1 MFITIILPA
10 QSTLSKRKDAL
21 MSSPDSTFGVEARIV
36 GQRTPLHAAWQVPL
50 PPSLLHNLAEVSS
63 PFQLCDLIEHVVR
76 YELSMF
82 RLRQEERRLLHVLS
96 PQAISAAAATG
107 KIAMGDPEELRRS
120 EGEIDDET
128 AVITALQAFEDGL
141 YFVFLNG
148 QQQHALNATVE
159 LSSTS
164 TLTFIRLVALV
175 GG

>member
-1 MFITIILPA
+1 
-10 QSTLSKRKDAL
+10 
-21 MSSPDSTFGVEARIV
+21 MSGPDITFGVEARIV
-36 GQRTPLHAAWQVPL
+36 GQRTPLHVPWQVPL
-50 PPSLLHNLAEVSS
+50 PPSLSYSLAEASS
-63 PFQLCDLIEHVVR
+63 PFRLRDLIEHVVR
-76 YELSMF
+76 HELSLF

-96 PQAISAAAATG
+96 PQAILAAAATG
-107 KIAMGDPEELRRS
+107 RITMGGLDELRLS

-148 QQQHALNATVE
+148 QQQHTLDATVE

>member
-1 MFITIILPA
+1 MSGPDIT
-10 QSTLSKRKDAL
+10 
-21 MSSPDSTFGVEARIV
+21 FEVEARII
-36 GQRTPLHAAWQVPL
+36 GQRTPLHAPWQVPL
-50 PPSLLHNLAEVSS
+50 PPSLLHNLAKASS
-63 PFQLCDLIEHVVR
+63 PFRLCDLIEHVVR
-76 YELSMF
+76 HELSKF
-82 RLRQEERRLLHVLS
+82 RLRQEERRLIHVLS

-107 KIAMGDPEELRRS
+107 KIAMGGPDELRRN

-148 QQQHALNATVE
+148 QQQHTLDATVE